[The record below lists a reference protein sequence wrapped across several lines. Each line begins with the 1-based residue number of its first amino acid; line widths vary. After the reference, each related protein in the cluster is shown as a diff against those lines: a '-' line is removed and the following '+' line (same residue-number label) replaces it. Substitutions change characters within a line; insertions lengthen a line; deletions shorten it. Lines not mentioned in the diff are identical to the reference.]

1 MKNSKTN
8 YTFEDDIYPYMD
20 QEVTMMGYV
29 RLDTPT
35 TLTITYNKNKYTDF
49 VVTLK
54 ESLNEYLNQW

>member
-1 MKNSKTN
+1 MNQK
-8 YTFEDDIYPYMD
+8 
-20 QEVTMMGYV
+20 VTMMGYV

-54 ESLNEYLNQW
+54 ESLNKYLNNW